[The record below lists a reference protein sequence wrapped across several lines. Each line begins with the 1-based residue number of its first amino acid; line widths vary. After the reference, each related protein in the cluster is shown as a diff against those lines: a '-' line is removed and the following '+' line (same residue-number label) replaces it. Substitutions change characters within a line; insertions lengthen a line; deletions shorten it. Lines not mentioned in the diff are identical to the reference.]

1 LGIAS
6 PTSAREGRLR
16 PPLFIKGVVAVS
28 TALCANLLQYL
39 HEQVFDFV
47 RPYSGDGAEVGFL
60 ATILACL
67 NFAARKYGETDRPP
81 CGAAAKRIHNPEVQL
96 HGGILAWIWFPRRCP
111 TSPRSDHHWLHR
123 QLVGHPQRATSYRP
137 RYPPASQRLSN
148 RQRLFAALVLSS
160 LLRDPWR
167 PRLGT
172 ARLFSPRLGGLN
184 CHPQWLQ

>member
-1 LGIAS
+1 MVFEVHGGGKPRLGIAS

-16 PPLFIKGVVAVS
+16 APLFIQGGVAVS

-96 HGGILAWIWFPRRCP
+96 HGG
-111 TSPRSDHHWLHR
+111 
-123 QLVGHPQRATSYRP
+123 
-137 RYPPASQRLSN
+137 
-148 RQRLFAALVLSS
+148 
-160 LLRDPWR
+160 
-167 PRLGT
+167 
-172 ARLFSPRLGGLN
+172 
-184 CHPQWLQ
+184 